1 MKNKRKIILKEL
13 DNIEGEGKFNFLME
27 KFVEDDILFKKF
39 CATPA
44 STRFHHSYPGGLY
57 DHTMEVFYGVRQ
69 ICEVFPE
76 LDSEVA
82 EIGALLHDIGKIY
95 SYGFNN
101 PTKRGTKIPA
111 QKYKRTEEVQWVGD
125 IGRTLLMVD
134 NYFRRY
140 SAQNMNRTDDDLEK
154 YQHIQHII
162 ASHHGEVR
170 RGWGSLVNPTTA
182 EAQTVHFVDMISS
195 RVRTNTPDGISWKEI
210 FAEAYPD
217 VFEEGT

>member
-1 MKNKRKIILKEL
+1 
-13 DNIEGEGKFNFLME
+13 
-27 KFVEDDILFKKF
+27 
-39 CATPA
+39 
-44 STRFHHSYPGGLY
+44 
-57 DHTMEVFYGVRQ
+57 
-69 ICEVFPE
+69 
-76 LDSEVA
+76 
-82 EIGALLHDIGKIY
+82 
-95 SYGFNN
+95 
-101 PTKRGTKIPA
+101 
-111 QKYKRTEEVQWVGD
+111 
-125 IGRTLLMVD
+125 MVD

-182 EAQTVHFVDMISS
+182 EAQTVHFADMISS